1 MGWLHWVGGGVDMGW
16 LHWVGG
22 GVDMG
27 WLHWDNCW
35 SYGNHG
41 NHWGSNDG
49 AEGRALGWGGAGLV
63 GPGVV
68 GEPLGGDEVLAGG
81 VGGVYIT
88 PLGPGTV
95 HSQTVALHHAVG
107 VSEGEAAA
115 LTAAVD
121 QGRGRLLISRIQSL
135 AAVSGEGAEEAE

>member
-1 MGWLHWVGGGVDMGW
+1 MVVVMVVVVMVVSGWVDTQ
-16 LHWVGG
+16 H
-22 GVDMG
+22 
-27 WLHWDNCW
+27 
-35 SYGNHG
+35 
-41 NHWGSNDG
+41 G
-49 AEGRALGWGGAGLV
+49 AEGRALGGSGAGLV

-81 VGGVYIT
+81 VVIGVHVA
-88 PLGPGTV
+88 PLSPGAV
-95 HSQTVALHHAVG
+95 HSQTVTLHHSVG

-135 AAVSGEGAEEAE
+135 AAVSGEGAEEAEEDDVATVLHGEDVVVGCGDVCV